1 MTKPSRIGSNEVKF
15 YVAGGALD
23 TNQTEIYEYR
33 ESLDDGTAAWTQLS
47 VNLDLS
53 ALGFS
58 FF

>member
-1 MTKPSRIGSNEVKF
+1 MGNNEVKF